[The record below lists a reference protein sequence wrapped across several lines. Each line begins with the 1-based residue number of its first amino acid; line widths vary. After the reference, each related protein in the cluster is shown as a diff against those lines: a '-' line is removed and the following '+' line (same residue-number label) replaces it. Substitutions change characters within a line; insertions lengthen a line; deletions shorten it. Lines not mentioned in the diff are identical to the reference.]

1 MLARG
6 TPRRLSD
13 TDGTDELTGKSTFE
27 ASLGVRKYEDESES
41 RCEGPAEMSKAICG
55 WRFKLDLNMFVDL
68 QGSLN
73 ENKKKS

>member
-27 ASLGVRKYEDESES
+27 ESLGVRKDKDESES
-41 RCEGPAEMSKAICG
+41 RCEGPAEMSEAIG
-55 WRFKLDLNMFVDL
+55 
-68 QGSLN
+68 G
-73 ENKKKS
+73 